1 MNPID
6 IGSPITSLSTR
17 TPRAR
22 GCDSSRIRSC
32 WRMSAAS
39 GRSCDSV
46 SEDAEETE
54 ETDSQEERSNE
65 PQPPFTQGDTM
76 SRQNKVNKTNYTQ
89 RGRLKIGR
97 ASCRER
103 V

>member
-65 PQPPFTQGDTM
+65 DERRFSDSATKNTKATKG
-76 SRQNKVNKTNYTQ
+76 
-89 RGRLKIGR
+89 RGRSIDGLHR
-97 ASCRER
+97 TPSAAM
-103 V
+103 